1 MNGIKTNK
9 PLNEEELTEQP
20 ALETQPQPVQATPDE
35 VSQAQEAPVEEA
47 PVEDA
52 PAEESEVTS
61 AMFTPPAEGYVPAG
75 WVKIEDLASAVA
87 QVTGDLEA
95 ASTAPDV
102 QPSAIADT
110 EATIPAAV
118 EEPEEEP
125 LVQESIKSNKGT
137 LNEVKANVKDH
148 KFAFLICDGNG
159 AASRGGEPD
168 YFYTSE
174 CVAKD
179 LKSALLLILPD
190 MLGYDPEDDLGEDLE
205 GMTGEELL
213 STYSEEVDLGDGSPW
228 IEAVMQDNKVI
239 ADAGVIDSMI
249 GDEDYRFDID
259 PADAELWGIELPD
272 YDEEFDEDDDDD
284 EEFDESTKRSSK
296 KHKST
301 KGSFRGTLNE
311 ANVKDHKFAFLI
323 CDGSGAA
330 SRGGEP
336 DYFYTSECV
345 AKDLKSALLQILPD
359 MLDYDPEDD
368 LGEDL
373 ETMTG
378 DELLS
383 TYSEEVDLGDG
394 SPWIEA
400 VMQDGKIIAD
410 MGVIDSMIGD
420 EDYRFDIDPAD
431 AELWGIEL
439 PDYDDEDDD
448 EEFDESTKRSSKK
461 HNRKASED
469 FDTMVERINNRGH
482 RFNTMAECINR
493 ATSTR
498 AIRERYDG
506 YLPAG
511 SEHFANDDDLVQAY
525 TESAASRR
533 RAIKEFRES
542 LKVKRS
548 SDLRGRRIEDV
559 AEPEVTVDPR
569 FKEALK
575 SSSRIKESTNT
586 DSKSWGAN
594 RFQEKAEDKLSWKEL
609 LAKGFLG

>member
-20 ALETQPQPVQATPDE
+20 ALETQPQPVPATPDE
-35 VSQAQEAPVEEA
+35 VSQAQDA
-47 PVEDA
+47 PVEDV
-52 PAEESEVTS
+52 PAEELADEPAATS

-110 EATIPAAV
+110 EATIPAAA

-125 LVQESIKSNKGT
+125 LVQESVKSNKGT
-137 LNEVKANVKDH
+137 LNEVKANAKDH

-190 MLGYDPEDDLGEDLE
+190 MLGYDPEDDLDEDLE
-205 GMTGEELL
+205 
-213 STYSEEVDLGDGSPW
+213 D
-228 IEAVMQDNKVI
+228 
-239 ADAGVIDSMI
+239 
-249 GDEDYRFDID
+249 
-259 PADAELWGIELPD
+259 
-272 YDEEFDEDDDDD
+272 
-284 EEFDESTKRSSK
+284 
-296 KHKST
+296 
-301 KGSFRGTLNE
+301 
-311 ANVKDHKFAFLI
+311 
-323 CDGSGAA
+323 
-330 SRGGEP
+330 
-336 DYFYTSECV
+336 
-345 AKDLKSALLQILPD
+345 
-359 MLDYDPEDD
+359 
-368 LGEDL
+368 
-373 ETMTG
+373 MTG

-400 VMQDGKIIAD
+400 VMQDNKVIAD

-439 PDYDDEDDD
+439 PDYDDDDDD
-448 EEFDESTKRSSKK
+448 EEFDESVKRSSKK
-461 HNRKASED
+461 YNRKASED
-469 FDTMVERINNRGH
+469 FDTMVERINNKGH
-482 RFNTMAECINR
+482 RFNTMAESINR
-493 ATSTR
+493 AISTR
-498 AIRERYDG
+498 AIRERYEG

-511 SEHFANDDDLVQAY
+511 SEHFANDDDLVQTY

-533 RAIKEFRES
+533 RAIRDFRES
-542 LKVKRS
+542 LKAKRS
-548 SDLRGRRIEDV
+548 SNLRGRRIEDV

-575 SSSRIKESTNT
+575 SSSRIEESINT
-586 DSKSWGAN
+586 DSKSWSAN
-594 RFQEKAEDKLSWKEL
+594 KFQEKAEDKLSWKEL

>member
-35 VSQAQEAPVEEA
+35 VSQAQEAPVEDA

-205 GMTGEELL
+205 TMTGDELL

-239 ADAGVIDSMI
+239 AD
-249 GDEDYRFDID
+249 
-259 PADAELWGIELPD
+259 
-272 YDEEFDEDDDDD
+272 
-284 EEFDESTKRSSK
+284 T
-296 KHKST
+296 
-301 KGSFRGTLNE
+301 
-311 ANVKDHKFAFLI
+311 
-323 CDGSGAA
+323 
-330 SRGGEP
+330 
-336 DYFYTSECV
+336 
-345 AKDLKSALLQILPD
+345 
-359 MLDYDPEDD
+359 
-368 LGEDL
+368 
-373 ETMTG
+373 
-378 DELLS
+378 
-383 TYSEEVDLGDG
+383 
-394 SPWIEA
+394 
-400 VMQDGKIIAD
+400 
-410 MGVIDSMIGD
+410 GVIDSMIGD

-439 PDYDDEDDD
+439 PDYDDEEFDDDEDDD
-448 EEFDESTKRSSKK
+448 EEFDESTKRSFKSLRE
-461 HNRKASED
+461 HNYEDCTEEDEDPEDEASED
-469 FDTMVERINNRGH
+469 FDTMVERINNKGH

-498 AIRERYDG
+498 AIRERYEG

-586 DSKSWGAN
+586 DSKSWGSN